1 MKKFLRFSL
10 MMLFA
15 MIGTSAFAEDIIWQE
30 DFSSYAAKEVPAGG
44 TYNYVCTGT
53 VYEDDG
59 VTPKS
64 GTMIYDANLAGGES
78 PELLVAKGGGSFA
91 ATVNLGGRTG
101 DFNLSF
107 KCNKNLSVTVSSG
120 TLGENAGS
128 GNDYLYTISG
138 ASGTITI
145 TFTQSQSQNAR
156 LDNIKLYQGQGLL
169 PAGLSWGTSARTVT
183 IGADDNVFPELQN
196 DNNLPI
202 TYSSSETSVATIN
215 SSGSITLIA
224 AGQTVITA
232 SFAGDSQYEAAEV
245 SYTLTVKEAAGPV
258 TVTEVDVAGALS
270 VINGLDE
277 GATTTEDYK
286 VTGFIVTE
294 PDFQTKP
301 DGSYYGNCNFEIA
314 DAANGTTTLTVFRTK
329 SFDNQNFTEEQ
340 INAGILKLGDK
351 VVLQGKLQKYKDND
365 GNIVPEIKNCFL
377 ISVNGSSNIN
387 SLVIDND
394 VNAPMYNLKGQR
406 VDANYRGV
414 VIQNGQKRI
423 QK

>member
-15 MIGTSAFAEDIIWQE
+15 MIGTSAFAEDIIWSE
-30 DFSSYAAKEVPAGG
+30 DFSSYAKDEVPSGG
-44 TYNYVCTGT
+44 TYSYVCTDGAST
-53 VYEDDG
+53 TKIYEE
-59 VTPKS
+59 
-64 GTMIYDANLAGGES
+64 ALAGGAS
-78 PELLVAKGGGSFA
+78 PELLVSKRASDAEVGGSFS
-91 ATVNLGGRTG
+91 ATVPLGGKSG
-101 DFNLSF
+101 DFYLAFKSNRNLSI
-107 KCNKNLSVTVSSG
+107 SVTGG
-120 TLGENAGS
+120 TLGEVEKA
-128 GNDYLYTISG
+128 GNDFVYPITG
-138 ASGTITI
+138 ASGTLTITI
-145 TFTQSQSQNAR
+145 TNILTQNAR
-156 LDNIKLYQGQGLL
+156 LDNIKLYQGQGLK
-169 PAGLSWGTSARTVT
+169 PAGLSWGTSSRTVT
-183 IGADDNVFPELQN
+183 IGEENTFPELQN
-196 DNNLPI
+196 DNNLPVS
-202 TYSSSETSVATIN
+202 YSSSEPSVATIN

-224 AGQTVITA
+224 AGTTVITA
-232 SFAGDSQYEAAEV
+232 SFAGNSEYEAAEV

-258 TVTEVDVAGALS
+258 TVNEVDVAGALS
-270 VINGLDE
+270 VINGLED
-277 GATTTEDYK
+277 GATTSEEYK

-329 SFDNQNFTEEQ
+329 SYDNQNFTEEQ

-365 GNIVPEIKNCFL
+365 GNIVPEIKNCYL

>member
-10 MMLFA
+10 MMFFA

-30 DFSSYAAKEVPAGG
+30 DFSSYAKDDVPSGG
-44 TYNYVCTGT
+44 TYSYVCTDGASAT
-53 VYEDDG
+53 KIYEE
-59 VTPKS
+59 
-64 GTMIYDANLAGGES
+64 ALAGGAA
-78 PELLVAKGGGSFA
+78 PELLVSKKSNDVAGGTFT
-91 ATVNLGGRTG
+91 ATVSLGGRTG
-101 DFNLSF
+101 DFYLAF
-107 KCNKNLSVTVSSG
+107 KCNKNISVSVSGG
-120 TLGENAGS
+120 TLGEVTKT
-128 GNDYLYTISG
+128 GNDYVYPITG
-138 ASGTITI
+138 ASGTLTVKFEN
-145 TFTQSQSQNAR
+145 TLTTNAR

-258 TVTEVDVAGALS
+258 TVTEVDVAGAMS
-270 VINGLDE
+270 VINGLEDNQ
-277 GATTTEDYK
+277 TTTDEYK
-286 VTGFIVTE
+286 VTGFIVTD

-340 INAGILKLGDK
+340 INAGILKKGDK
-351 VVLQGKLQKYKDND
+351 VVIQGKLQKYIKD
-365 GNIVPEIKNCFL
+365 GAVVPELKNCYL